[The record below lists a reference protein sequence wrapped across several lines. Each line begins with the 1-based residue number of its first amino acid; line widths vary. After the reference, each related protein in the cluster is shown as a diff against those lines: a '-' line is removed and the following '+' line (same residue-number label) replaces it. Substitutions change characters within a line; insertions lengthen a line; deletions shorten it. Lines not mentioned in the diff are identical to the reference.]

1 MGYKQILFAESRI
14 NIGYVDFFLK
24 KDNIKKKSNIQFEK
38 SWFCTVLETDTGKL
52 VVYTKAIEITILKE
66 LCKLT
71 L

>member
-1 MGYKQILFAESRI
+1 ME
-14 NIGYVDFFLK
+14 YVDLIWK
-24 KDNIKKKSNIQFEK
+24 KDNIQIQSNIPFEK
-38 SWFCTVLETDTGKL
+38 SLFCTVLKTDTGKL